1 MLISRA
7 LRRPATPPEIDTDLL
22 DENTMTDPQDK
33 DRWPHIGALLDS
45 PEGHITLGHMP
56 PIEGAAIAVDHQGL
70 LVSLVRRPGESFVEL
85 LRRLDDAIGK
95 AVHEGTVTN
104 EINGGR
110 FRLAPSGIR
119 KKR

>member
-1 MLISRA
+1 
-7 LRRPATPPEIDTDLL
+7 
-22 DENTMTDPQDK
+22 MTDSKDK
-33 DRWPHIGALLDS
+33 DRWPHIAALLDS

-56 PIEGAAIAVDHQGL
+56 PIDGAAIAVDHQAL
-70 LVSLVRRPGESFVEL
+70 LVSLVRRPNESFPEL
-85 LRRLDDAIGK
+85 LQRLDEAIGK